1 MRAALWLMS
10 LFAVAVASALFASN
24 NVGTVSIFWTPYRF
38 DVSLNLVI
46 FGLVLVLLTLH
57 WAQRALTAMF
67 ELPKQAKRWRLLQKE
82 RATHTALLEGMAQFM
97 EGRFLRARK
106 SAEAVL
112 AREKSLSDAGE
123 VLEHAGALR
132 SVAHIL
138 AAESAH
144 ALQDKSARQ
153 HHLDLALQEPTV
165 AYSSLRQSLVEGSML
180 RAARWSLDD
189 RDAAESLLWL
199 DRLPQGV
206 SRRTLAMRLRLKA
219 ARLAGEP
226 SQALDTALLLI
237 KHRAFT
243 SEAAASMVRSLVFEL
258 IAKTHELGQMQRLWT
273 RLGEAQRQSS
283 DLAIQA
289 AQHWLQLK
297 GDPAVARAWL
307 KPIWNKLQPNNKQ
320 LSKAQQ
326 LKLVQALDMSFTGQD
341 SPEEREW
348 LVSIETAQKANP
360 RDALLQFLAG
370 RLCQKRQLWGK
381 AQVLLAQAAPA
392 LEDPQLR
399 RQAWRAVAEL
409 AEQRE
414 QLLTGNA
421 ACSIYPLGL
430 KTNCM

>member
-10 LFAVAVASALFASN
+10 LFAVAVASALLASN

-38 DVSLNLVI
+38 DVSLNLVV
-46 FGLVLVLLTLH
+46 FGLVIILLTLH

-67 ELPKQAKRWRLLQKE
+67 ELPKQAKRWRMLQKE
-82 RATHTALLEGMAQFM
+82 RAAHVALLDGMAQFM

-112 AREKSLSDAGE
+112 VREKSLADSGE
-123 VLEHAGALR
+123 VMEHAGALR
-132 SVAHIL
+132 AVAHIL

-144 ALQDKSARQ
+144 ALQDKASRQ
-153 HHLDLALQEPTV
+153 LHLERALQEP
-165 AYSSLRQSLVEGSML
+165 ASGNASLHQSLVEGSML

-243 SEAAASMVRSLVFEL
+243 SEASASMVRSLVFEL
-258 IAKTHELGQMQRLWT
+258 IAKTHELGQMQRLWA
-273 RLGEAQRQSS
+273 RLGDAQRQSP

-289 AQHWLQLK
+289 AQHWLSLK
-297 GDPAVARAWL
+297 GDPLVARAWL
-307 KPIWNKLQPNNKQ
+307 KPIWHRLLKESNQF
-320 LSKAQQ
+320 SKSQE
-326 LKLVQALDMSFTGQD
+326 LKLIQCLDSSFSGLDSQD
-341 SPEEREW
+341 EKDW
-348 LVSIETAQKANP
+348 LLAIESAQRANP
-360 RDALLQFLAG
+360 RSALLQFLAG

-381 AQVLLAQAAPA
+381 AQVLLTQAAPVLQDA
-392 LEDPQLR
+392 IVR
-399 RQAWRAVAEL
+399 RQAWRALAEL

-414 QLLTGNA
+414 DLPA
-421 ACSIYPLGL
+421 ALQAL
-430 KTNCM
+430 KKASMD

>member
-38 DVSLNLVI
+38 DVSLNLVL
-46 FGLVLVLLTLH
+46 FGLVIVLLTLH
-57 WAQRALTAMF
+57 WAQRALTALF

-112 AREKSLSDAGE
+112 AREKSLSDAGA
-123 VLEHAGALR
+123 VLEHSGALR

-153 HHLDLALQEPTV
+153 MHLDLALQAPTV
-165 AYSSLRQSLVEGSML
+165 GYSSLHQSLVEGSML

-189 RDAAESLLWL
+189 RDAPESLLWL

-219 ARLAGEP
+219 ARLAGES

-258 IAKTHELGQMQRLWT
+258 IAKTHEQGQMQRLWA
-273 RLGEAQRQSS
+273 RLGDAQRQSP

-289 AQHWLQLK
+289 AQHWLVLK
-297 GDPAVARAWL
+297 GDPVLARTWL
-307 KPIWNKLQPNNKQ
+307 KPIWLQLQKEPQKISKLQE
-320 LSKAQQ
+320 
-326 LKLVQALDMSFTGQD
+326 LKLIQTLDSSFSGADNQD
-341 SPEEREW
+341 EKDW
-348 LVSIETAQKANP
+348 LISIEAAQKGNP
-360 RDALLQFLAG
+360 RNPMLQFLAG
-370 RLCQKRQLWGK
+370 RLCLKRQLWGK
-381 AQVLLAQAAPA
+381 AQVLLAQAAP
-392 LEDPQLR
+392 LLQDPSIR
-399 RQAWRAVAEL
+399 RQAWRSLAEL
-409 AEQRE
+409 AEQKDD
-414 QLLTGNA
+414 LPA
-421 ACSIYPLGL
+421 ALQAL
-430 KTNCM
+430 KKAVLE

>member
-10 LFAVAVASALFASN
+10 LFAVAGASALLASN

-38 DVSLNLVI
+38 DVSLNLVF

-57 WAQRALTAMF
+57 WAQRALTALF

-82 RATHTALLEGMAQFM
+82 RAALVALLEGMAQFM

-106 SAEAVL
+106 SAETVL
-112 AREKSLSDAGE
+112 AREKSLTDSGE
-123 VLEHAGALR
+123 VMEHSGALR

-153 HHLDLALQEPTV
+153 MHLDLALQEP
-165 AYSSLRQSLVEGSML
+165 AAGPSSLRHSLVEGSML

-243 SEAAASMVRSLVFEL
+243 SDAATSMVRSLVFEL
-258 IAKTHELGQMQRLWT
+258 IAKTHEQGQMQRLWS
-273 RLGEAQRQSS
+273 RLGEAQRLSP

-289 AQHWLQLK
+289 AQHWLVLK
-297 GDPAVARAWL
+297 GDPTLARSWL
-307 KPIWNKLQPNNKQ
+307 KPIWTRLQLEPQKF
-320 LSKAQQ
+320 SKTQE
-326 LKLVQALDMSFTGQD
+326 LKLIQTLDDSFSGADNQD
-341 SPEEREW
+341 EKDW
-348 LVSIETAQKANP
+348 LISIETAQKGNP
-360 RDALLQFLAG
+360 RNAMLQFLAG
-370 RLCQKRQLWGK
+370 RLCLKRQLWGK
-381 AQVLLAQAAPA
+381 AQVLLAQAAPV
-392 LEDPQLR
+392 LSDSSIR
-399 RQAWRAVAEL
+399 RQAWRSLAEL

-414 QLLTGNA
+414 DLPGALLA
-421 ACSIYPLGL
+421 L
-430 KTNCM
+430 KKASLD

>member
-10 LFAVAVASALFASN
+10 LFAVAVASALLASN
-24 NVGTVSIFWTPYRF
+24 NAGTVSIFWTPYRF
-38 DVSLNLVI
+38 DVSLNLVL

-57 WAQRALTAMF
+57 WAQRALTALF

-82 RATHTALLEGMAQFM
+82 RAAHAALLEGMAHFM

-112 AREKSLSDAGE
+112 AREKSLNEAGE
-123 VLEHAGALR
+123 VIEHAGALR

-144 ALQDKSARQ
+144 ALQDKSSRQ
-153 HHLDLALQEPTV
+153 MHLNLALQEPT
-165 AYSSLRQSLVEGSML
+165 SGHSGMRQSLVEGSML

-219 ARLAGEP
+219 SRLAGEP

-243 SEAAASMVRSLVFEL
+243 SEAAASMVRSLVFDL
-258 IAKTHELGQMQRLWT
+258 IAKTHEQGQMQRLWA
-273 RLGEAQRQSS
+273 RLGDAQRQTP

-289 AQHWLQLK
+289 AQHWLVLR
-297 GDPAVARAWL
+297 GEPSVARAWL
-307 KPIWNKLQPNNKQ
+307 KPIWLSLQQDPAKF
-320 LSKAQQ
+320 SKAQE
-326 LKLVQALDMSFTGQD
+326 LKLIQVLDQSLTGSD
-341 SPEEREW
+341 NSDEKEW
-348 LVSIETAQKANP
+348 LVAVEAAQIANP
-360 RDALLQFLAG
+360 RNALLQYLAG
-370 RLCQKRQLWGK
+370 RLCQKRHLWGK
-381 AQVLLAQAAPA
+381 AQALLSQAAPILQDA
-392 LEDPQLR
+392 NVR
-399 RQAWRAVAEL
+399 RQAWRSLAEL

-414 QLLTGNA
+414 DLPA
-421 ACSIYPLGL
+421 ALQAL
-430 KTNCM
+430 KKASLD

>member
-10 LFAVAVASALFASN
+10 LFAVAVATALLASN

-38 DVSLNLVI
+38 DVSLNLVL
-46 FGLVLVLLTLH
+46 FGLVIVLLTLH
-57 WAQRALTAMF
+57 WAQRALTALF

-82 RATHTALLEGMAQFM
+82 RATHAALLEGMAHFM

-106 SAEAVL
+106 SAEIVL
-112 AREKSLSDAGE
+112 AREKSLTDAGE
-123 VLEHAGALR
+123 RLEHSGALR

-144 ALQDKSARQ
+144 ALQDRSARQ
-153 HHLDLALQEPTV
+153 MHLDLALQAPATGH
-165 AYSSLRQSLVEGSML
+165 ASLRQSLVEGSML

-258 IAKTHELGQMQRLWT
+258 IAKTHEQGQMQRLWN
-273 RLGEAQRQSS
+273 RLGEAQRLSP

-289 AQHWLQLK
+289 AQHWLVLK
-297 GDPAVARAWL
+297 GDPMVARNWL
-307 KPIWNKLQPNNKQ
+307 KPIWHRLQQEPQKLTKSQE
-320 LSKAQQ
+320 
-326 LKLVQALDMSFTGQD
+326 LKLVQTLDGSFSGADSQD
-341 SPEEREW
+341 EKDW
-348 LVSIETAQKANP
+348 LISIETAQKSNP
-360 RDALLQFLAG
+360 RNAMLQFLAG
-370 RLCQKRQLWGK
+370 RLCLKRQLWGK
-381 AQVLLAQAAPA
+381 AQVLLAQAAPV
-392 LEDPQLR
+392 LQDPGIK
-399 RQAWRAVAEL
+399 RQAWRSLAEL
-409 AEQRE
+409 AEQKDD
-414 QLLTGNA
+414 LPA
-421 ACSIYPLGL
+421 ALSAL
-430 KTNCM
+430 KKASLD

>member
-10 LFAVAVASALFASN
+10 LFAIAVATALLASN
-24 NVGTVSIFWTPYRF
+24 NVGTVSIFWTPYRL
-38 DVSLNLVI
+38 DVSLNLVL
-46 FGLVLVLLTLH
+46 FGLVMILLTLH

-67 ELPKQAKRWRLLQKE
+67 ELPKQAKRWRLQQKE
-82 RATHTALLEGMAQFM
+82 RVAHAALLDGMAQFM

-106 SAEAVL
+106 SAELVL
-112 AREKSLSDAGE
+112 VREKSLTDSGE
-123 VLEHAGALR
+123 VLEHASALR

-144 ALQDKSARQ
+144 ALQDKVSRQ
-153 HHLDLALQEPTV
+153 LHLDKALQEPLNGH
-165 AYSSLRQSLVEGSML
+165 SSLNQSLVEGAMM

-243 SEAAASMVRSLVFEL
+243 SEAAESMVRSLVFEL
-258 IAKTHELGQMQRLWT
+258 IAKTHELGQMQRLWS
-273 RLGEAQRQSS
+273 RLGEAQRGAP

-289 AQHWLQLK
+289 AQHWLNLK
-297 GDPAVARAWL
+297 GDPVVVRVWL
-307 KPIWNKLQPNNKQ
+307 KPIWNRMQQTPNKF
-320 LSKAQQ
+320 SKSQQ
-326 LKLVQALDMSFTGQD
+326 LKLIQILDRSFTGQD
-341 SPEEREW
+341 SQEERDW
-348 LVSIETAQKANP
+348 LLWIETAQKSNP

-381 AQVLLAQAAPA
+381 AQLLLTQAAPA
-392 LEDPQLR
+392 LEDAVIR

-414 QLLTGNA
+414 DFQTALQALKKA
-421 ACSIYPLGL
+421 A
-430 KTNCM
+430 TD